1 MNQTSYAWYVIA
13 ILVISG
19 IILFVLDAKFARSE
33 DRQKEQA
40 IVRSF
45 GLVHLGISAIG
56 LATLVIYW
64 LIP

>member
-1 MNQTSYAWYVIA
+1 MNQTSYAWYVVV

-33 DRQKEQA
+33 DRQKERA

-45 GLVHLGISAIG
+45 GLVHLGISVIG